1 MRRTIIIVH
10 PGGLGD
16 LLLAV
21 PAMRRLRVRY
31 PHHRVV
37 LLAQPEASA
46 FLQVCGLVDDW
57 TTLQGMDC
65 AALFGGLQPEHPAL
79 KDWLRRCDFA
89 VAWTKDEAGT
99 LAAALT
105 GAGVASMVVQS
116 PFSSTLKSVHQSD
129 RFLESLGE
137 PADDLTMIHRIAVP
151 LTLREAAEAHLRSAG
166 ALFHPPVAVI
176 HPGSGSRHKC
186 VQPAVLRSV
195 VDGLEKQ
202 GFQPWLL
209 EGPADRVTVA
219 AMLPFGSRSPMLL
232 RTLTVPL
239 LAGALSRVELFVGH
253 DSGVSHLAALL
264 GVPTVALFGPT
275 DPRRW
280 APRGPAVTVLQGKPC
295 RCHSWD
301 AVSGCT
307 EKPCLDVL
315 PGEIL
320 AVCRSTRS
328 VI

>member
-99 LAAALT
+99 LGAALT

-151 LTLREAAEAHLRSAG
+151 LNLREAAEAHLRSAG
-166 ALFHPPVAVI
+166 ALFHPPVAVSQ
-176 HPGSGSRHKC
+176 PGSGSRQK
-186 VQPAVLRSV
+186 
-195 VDGLEKQ
+195 
-202 GFQPWLL
+202 
-209 EGPADRVTVA
+209 
-219 AMLPFGSRSPMLL
+219 
-232 RTLTVPL
+232 
-239 LAGALSRVELFVGH
+239 
-253 DSGVSHLAALL
+253 
-264 GVPTVALFGPT
+264 
-275 DPRRW
+275 
-280 APRGPAVTVLQGKPC
+280 
-295 RCHSWD
+295 
-301 AVSGCT
+301 
-307 EKPCLDVL
+307 
-315 PGEIL
+315 
-320 AVCRSTRS
+320 
-328 VI
+328 